1 MYSRVRMCLLRVIT
15 FRAVWAMLWVVDV
28 SSHNGLLCEVVWR
41 GGELRER
48 RERMKWTWKVQTIQ
62 NAVGLGGGGEVELLF
77 TLSVYIMCS
86 EWVFPEIDS
95 LSTHD
100 MFLRKWR
107 AKRPSTKNWGA
118 TFNYSTAHVAKLSQ
132 LHPKNSTQILA
143 ARWKLLGLCPNHKLF
158 CCLKPLK
165 QIWTPT
171 WANYELK
178 QRDETRRSREGS
190 CFDHECHLPASENV
204 PLPTLCQPT
213 TTWKTNWVGF
223 PYEEEMG
230 VLGMCVR

>member
-1 MYSRVRMCLLRVIT
+1 MSVSRNRQFIYT
-15 FRAVWAMLWVVDV
+15 
-28 SSHNGLLCEVVWR
+28 
-41 GGELRER
+41 
-48 RERMKWTWKVQTIQ
+48 
-62 NAVGLGGGGEVELLF
+62 
-77 TLSVYIMCS
+77 Y
-86 EWVFPEIDS
+86 
-95 LSTHD
+95 D
-100 MFLRKWR
+100 MFLIKWR

-158 CCLKPLK
+158 CCFKPLK

-190 CFDHECHLPASENV
+190 WFDHECHLPASENV

-213 TTWKTNWVGF
+213 QPHERTTGLGFHMRRRWGCWVCVCVKTA
-223 PYEEEMG
+223 
-230 VLGMCVR
+230 